1 MPLPARPADA
11 TACLARVTA
20 ILESA
25 RSAAIR
31 AVNASHVSSCWEV
44 GREIVEEEQA
54 GAERADY
61 GAALIRQLSSQLTR
75 THGRGYS
82 ISNLKQMRQFYLACR
97 DRVPAWRPPLDPSGQ
112 IGQTPSGLLAP
123 DVVTLLPVELSWSHW
138 CVLLRVSSAQ
148 ARRFYEVECVRSR
161 WSVRELDRQVSSLL
175 WERLSASRDKEGLLA
190 LARDGQQVQ
199 TPADF
204 VKDPYILEFTGLPDA
219 ARWRE
224 SDLEAAL
231 VERLQQ
237 FLLELGKDLF
247 FVARQKRISV
257 DGDHFWVDLVFY
269 HRALRCFLLI
279 DLKVGRLTQ
288 QDVGQMLLYTG
299 YYEREETR
307 PDENPPIGLI
317 LCTYKN
323 DAVVRY
329 TLGERARQIFAS
341 RYLLHLPTEE
351 ELAAELNR
359 ERVVLEQGR
368 LSEGPVE
375 PEDDG
380 GQ

>member
-1 MPLPARPADA
+1 MTLPARPADA

-20 ILESA
+20 ILDSA
-25 RSAAIR
+25 RGAAVR
-31 AVNASHVSSCWEV
+31 AVNVSHVSACWEI
-44 GREIVEEEQA
+44 GREIVEEEQV
-54 GAERADY
+54 GAERANY
-61 GAALIRQLSSQLTR
+61 GAALIRQLASQLTQ
-75 THGRGYS
+75 THGKGYS

-97 DRVPAWRPPLDPSGQ
+97 DRVPAWRSQLAASGQ

-123 DVVTLLPVELSWSHW
+123 DSASALPVELSWSHW
-138 CVLLRVSSAQ
+138 CVLLRVSRPE

-175 WERLSASRDKEGLLA
+175 YERLAASRDKDGLLA
-190 LARDGQQVQ
+190 LTREGQQVQ

-204 VKDPYILEFTGLPDA
+204 VKDPYVLEFVGLPDA

-231 VERLQQ
+231 VERLQH

-247 FVARQKRISV
+247 FVARQRRITV

-288 QDVGQMLLYTG
+288 QDIGQMLLYTG
-299 YYEREETR
+299 YFEREETR

-317 LCTYKN
+317 LCTTKN

-329 TLGERARQIFAS
+329 TLGERAQQIFAS

-351 ELAAELNR
+351 ELAAELSR
-359 ERVVLEQGR
+359 ERVVLEHVR
-368 LSEGPVE
+368 LADGDLE
-375 PEDDG
+375 PEG
-380 GQ
+380 S